1 MSESSHKA
9 TRLICLALLIVCSP
23 FLGSQTVSSSSDW
36 KTVIRSHLPLYGHRN
51 WIVVADSA
59 FPVYAEPGIE
69 TIVAKDD
76 LASVLQYVAAN
87 ISASRHVRATVF
99 LDKDLEFVE
108 EKDYPG
114 VSALRRRIAT
124 TFAVDH
130 VSSTPHS
137 EVMRTISEAGAI
149 YRVLFIKTTGTIP
162 YSSVYIR
169 LDCGYMSDDVERK
182 IRNAMAAADDRKA
195 K

>member
-1 MSESSHKA
+1 MTESSHRA
-9 TRLICLALLIVCSP
+9 ARLICLAILIVCSP
-23 FLGSQTVSSSSDW
+23 FLESQAVASSSDW
-36 KTVIRSHLPLYGHRN
+36 KTVLRSHLPLYGHRN
-51 WIVVADSA
+51 WIVIADSA
-59 FPVYAEPGIE
+59 FPAYAEPGIE
-69 TIVAKDD
+69 TIVANDE
-76 LASVLQYVAAN
+76 LVSVLQYVAAN

-99 LDKDLEFVE
+99 LDKEIEFVGE
-108 EKDYPG
+108 RDYPG
-114 VSALRRRIAT
+114 VSALRRKIAT
-124 TFAVDH
+124 TFAVDQ

-169 LDCGYMSDDVERK
+169 LDCGYMNDDVERK
-182 IRNAMAAADDRKA
+182 IRNAMAASGDRKA

>member
-1 MSESSHKA
+1 M
-9 TRLICLALLIVCSP
+9 
-23 FLGSQTVSSSSDW
+23 
-36 KTVIRSHLPLYGHRN
+36 YGHRN

-76 LASVLQYVAAN
+76 LASVLQFVATN
-87 ISASRHVRATVF
+87 ITASRHVRAKVF
-99 LDKDLEFVE
+99 LDRELEFVE

-124 TFAVDH
+124 TFAVDQ

-137 EVMRTISEAGAI
+137 EVMRTISETGSI

-182 IRNAMAAADDRKA
+182 IRNAMAAADDQKT